1 LCRFEKTRMPVNKT
15 LPILLPDSPT
25 KKLNHVLILLA
36 FLFLFQPLL
45 HAQLPSFTLTITKTD
60 ETCLGNGT
68 LTFSVAGNDPTASIQ
83 YKIFQFP
90 DVVNAIAVQSTNFLG
105 GRTAGTYRIVATQ
118 SLNGEFN
125 SQTQDITIDNQIV
138 PLTYTIA
145 STNALCGSDA
155 SMTVTI
161 TSGIGAQYEIISGP
175 ITRPIQSS
183 PVFNL
188 IPAGEYGVRVYDNC
202 GVAWVTTHIVIS
214 DAMQISIS
222 PVAFPS
228 KELATCNTIAVSNTL
243 SASSGD
249 SLTYPIFVQYSVFPP
264 DGSAAIITNTT
275 ITSGAADNQEVQ
287 TVIPFYYDQPYYY
300 TITVTDHCG
309 NVYTMTDNL
318 VNEKL
323 TVILS
328 AEEAKCGQKFLTVRP
343 SMYKNPIIVT
353 WLAAP
358 TDFNPVAFNTGH
370 PGPFNSAPIA
380 YGDFDMPVP
389 WGHYVVQID
398 DGCGHTAQAEVTLEY
413 EEPEPT
419 ADIDPYDGCQ
429 SNFSDVT
436 VQIPGFTIVSAII
449 TIAPPAYPNTIPE
462 DVTALI
468 DPEEGLQLTHL
479 ITGDYTVHLVDD
491 CNNVYD
497 YPFFVPDTATSVSN
511 AAMVDCAVGKGA
523 IRIRGNSTIL
533 TSAIMTAAPASF
545 SATFPYDVT
554 FNISG
559 AGVFSMGGLPAGS
572 YSFDVVDSCGLSHSL
587 TVVVTEYEV
596 TGNDFS
602 LTPHCGSFD
611 FSLAYA
617 SNGSGSFWLQKFNP
631 VTNGWGHPGT
641 GSPYIEGSIPN
652 GSNSYAVNNNT
663 TTLNLI
669 FTGMFRIIK
678 FSTSFENGENGEF
691 KSCFEIIKEFEYTGI
706 FQIIGFEKV
715 TCSGALADIKVLT
728 NGVPPLTYKITKK
741 NGFPFFIDNGN
752 NNVFTNLD
760 QAIYTFEVQHA
771 CGHIATGDADVAQLP
786 SLANANQPDDMQTC
800 DDISNDGLDT
810 FLLSDQDAAILG
822 SQNPADYTLTYHLS
836 ASDAALGVNP
846 LPQNTTYTSGNT
858 TIYARLKYNG
868 NSDCYDVTSF
878 ELIVHPYPVPDM
890 KQVWA
895 LCEGQNVTITA
906 EPGFDAY
913 LWSTG
918 QTTQSIT
925 VSQPGIYTLTVTEGN
940 CQGVFPIEVIQS
952 NAPTIHHIE
961 TADWTQNDNSITVIL
976 GGTGVG
982 DYVYSLDNIHFHA
995 SNTFTGL
1002 PPGAYTIYVKDLNE
1016 CGGAAETIFL
1026 LAYPRFFTP
1035 NGDGFNDHWKVT
1047 FSETEPHLMTYVFD
1061 RYGKLITGFLPD
1073 SLGWDGTLN
1082 GEPLPS
1088 TDYWFLVIREDGKEF
1103 RGHFAMKR

>member
-1 LCRFEKTRMPVNKT
+1 MPVNKT
-15 LPILLPDSPT
+15 FPILLPDFIT
-25 KKLNHVLILLA
+25 KKFNHVLILLA
-36 FLFLFQPLL
+36 FVFLFQPLL
-45 HAQLPSFTLTITKTD
+45 HAQLPNFILTVPKTD

-68 LTFSVAGNDPTASIQ
+68 LSFSVAGNDPAASIE
-83 YKIFQFP
+83 YKIFQLP
-90 DVVNAIAVQSTNFLG
+90 DVVNAIAVQSTSFLG
-105 GRTAGTYRIVATQ
+105 GRTAGTYRVVATQ

-138 PLTYTIA
+138 PLAYTIA

-155 SMTVTI
+155 SMTITI

-175 ITRPIQSS
+175 IIRPVQPS
-183 PVFNL
+183 PFFNL

-202 GVAWVTTHIVIS
+202 GVAWVTTHTVIS
-214 DAMQISIS
+214 DAMEINVS
-222 PVAFPS
+222 PVAFPT
-228 KELATCNTIAVSNTL
+228 KELPTCNTINVSNTL
-243 SASSGD
+243 SASTGD
-249 SLTYPIFVQYSVFPP
+249 LTYPMLLQYTIFPP
-264 DGSAAIITNTT
+264 DGSAAITINTT
-275 ITSGAADNQEVQ
+275 IATGETNNHVAEA
-287 TVIPFYYDQPYYY
+287 VIPFYYNQPYYY
-300 TITVTDHCG
+300 TITVIDHCG
-309 NVYTMTDNL
+309 NVYTRTDNL

-323 TVILS
+323 TVMLS

-343 SMYKNPIIVT
+343 SIYKTPIIVT
-353 WLAAP
+353 WLSAP
-358 TDFNPVAFNTGH
+358 ADFIPVAFNAGH

-398 DGCGHTAQAEVTLEY
+398 DGCGHTAQSEITLEY
-413 EEPEPT
+413 HEPEPT

-436 VQIPGFTIVSAII
+436 IQIPGFTIVSTVI
-449 TIAPPAYPNTIPE
+449 TVAPSAYPNAIPE
-462 DVTALI
+462 DVTVLI
-468 DPEEGLQLTHL
+468 DDDEGLQLTHL

-491 CNNVYD
+491 CNNIYD

-511 AAMVDCAVGKGA
+511 ASMVDCTLGNGA
-523 IRIRGNSTIL
+523 IRIRGNATTL
-533 TSAIMTAAPASF
+533 TSAIMTAAPAAF
-545 SATFPYDVT
+545 HAIFPYDVS

-559 AGVFSMGGLPAGS
+559 AGVFSMNSLPPGS
-572 YSFDVVDSCGLSHSL
+572 YSFDVIDSCGLPHSIT
-587 TVVVTEYEV
+587 TVVTGYEV
-596 TGNDFS
+596 TGNVFS

-631 VTNGWGHPGT
+631 VTNGWGHPET
-641 GSPYIEGSIPN
+641 NAPYTEGAIPD
-652 GSNSYAVNNNT
+652 GSNSFAISNNT

-678 FSTSFENGENGEF
+678 FSTAFENGGTGEF
-691 KSCFEIIKEFEYTGI
+691 KSCFEIVREFEYTGI

-715 TCSGALADIKVLT
+715 TCSGAFADIKVLT

-741 NGFPFFIDNGN
+741 NGQPFFVDNVN
-752 NNVFTNLD
+752 NNVFTNLE

-786 SLANANQPDDMQTC
+786 SLANANQTNDMETC
-800 DDISNDGLDT
+800 DDISNDGLET
-810 FLLSDQDAAILG
+810 FALSDQNAAILG
-822 SQNPADYTLTYHLS
+822 TQNPADYTLTYHLS
-836 ASDAALGVNP
+836 ASDAALGINP
-846 LPQNTTYTSGNT
+846 LPNSYNSGNA

-878 ELIVHPYPVPDM
+878 ALVVHSYPIPDM

-895 LCEGQNVTITA
+895 VCEGQNVTITA
-906 EPGFDAY
+906 EPGFDGY

-918 QTTQSIT
+918 QTSQSIT
-925 VSQPGIYTLTVTEGN
+925 VFQPGQYTLTVTEGN
-940 CQGVFPIEVIQS
+940 CQGIFPIEVVQS
-952 NAPTIHHIE
+952 NAPTIHHVE
-961 TADWTQNDNSITVIL
+961 TFDWTQNDNSITVVL
-976 GGTGVG
+976 DATGVG
-982 DYVYSLDNIHFHA
+982 DYVFSLDNIHFQA
-995 SNTFTGL
+995 SNTFTDL
-1002 PPGAYTIYVKDLNE
+1002 PPGLYTVYVKNLNE
-1016 CGGAAETIFL
+1016 CGVIAETVFL

-1088 TDYWFLVIREDGKEF
+1088 TDYWFLVVRENGKEF